1 MPLEPRE
8 QRCDFLVH
16 IHTELFVG
24 IVYIPTNTL
33 ESNDVTRDFMV
44 RVDFTCNITCMYVYM
59 YMCRYYTCRY

>member
-1 MPLEPRE
+1 MPLERRE

-44 RVDFTCNITCMYVYM
+44 RVDFTCNITCMYV
-59 YMCRYYTCRY
+59 